1 MRFCH
6 ECGVKVLD
14 DEAKFCIECGANLFA
29 EKNSPPP
36 KTAPPAKT
44 APVPKNP
51 AAVSVAKGQRVDLT
65 KTNPAMKN
73 LLVGLGWRA
82 ADGFDI
88 DAAAFLLGANG
99 KVLEETDFIFYNHPL
114 HNSGAVGHLGDKT
127 SDGDNEQFR
136 VTLDKI
142 PNAVVKISFTLT
154 IHDAAQRR
162 QSFGQ
167 VNDAFIRV
175 ADEASGKEL
184 LRYELGKNFSTET
197 AIVVAEIYRHK
208 GEWKFNAV
216 GAGFSGG
223 LAALC
228 KNFGIDVAS

>member
-1 MRFCH
+1 M
-6 ECGVKVLD
+6 
-14 DEAKFCIECGANLFA
+14 
-29 EKNSPPP
+29 
-36 KTAPPAKT
+36 
-44 APVPKNP
+44 
-51 AAVSVAKGQRVDLT
+51 
-65 KTNPAMKN
+65 
-73 LLVGLGWRA
+73 
-82 ADGFDI
+82 
-88 DAAAFLLGANG
+88 
-99 KVLEETDFIFYNHPL
+99 